1 MKGDIPMGGGTGIR
15 RGYTRRSYSVAEYV
29 RPDGRRVA
37 AHEHAGGTVAS
48 HVNHRDGPYPL
59 VCVCETPV
67 PEWVYVAHQ
76 CANCKR
82 LITETP

>member
-1 MKGDIPMGGGTGIR
+1 MIVPIGGRTSRDDNTKTPWER
-15 RGYTRRSYSVAEYV
+15 RY
-29 RPDGRRVA
+29 
-37 AHEHAGGTVAS
+37 S

-59 VCVCETPV
+59 VCVCETPE

-82 LITETP
+82 LIVDGAS